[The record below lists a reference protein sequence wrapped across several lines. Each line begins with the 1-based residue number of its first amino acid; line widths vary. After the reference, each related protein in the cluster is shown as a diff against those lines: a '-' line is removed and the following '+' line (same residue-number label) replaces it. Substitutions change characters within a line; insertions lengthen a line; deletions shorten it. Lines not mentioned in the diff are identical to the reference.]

1 MPYLSLM
8 RRWTRFLPTAE
19 NISPHDRSARF
30 YGTGEKAHWPVQSN
44 LNVAGAC
51 AVLADCMDPETE
63 SATADAL
70 RETALA
76 YFRYTLRTHKAVQ
89 DLPTTDHG
97 YWGCHWI
104 SVLGL
109 ERTAHAIRLLE
120 PFLTDADRQMYDALR
135 RAEVNSILEDFEVSA
150 GPHATGHNHP
160 ESNTWN
166 GCFLYRTLAEMP
178 GLPDRDRILDK
189 ANRLLLAGISHPD
202 DRHSTAIYQG
212 LRESDAYVGA
222 NFSAAYGLDHHGYLN
237 VGYAVI
243 TLSHIAMHYFGCKE
257 TDRPLP
263 PALFHNARALW
274 DVLRHFFF
282 PDGRLL
288 RIGGDTRTRY
298 TYCQCYAIPVL
309 LFAAEAFGDTDAP
322 ALEQGWLSLVKK
334 EVDDTGDGSCYS
346 KRLAGLRNLSLYYAR
361 RLESDHI
368 LSLSYGAHWRR
379 RFPSIPAL
387 RPEPAPCAP
396 WQWSDPDHAAGVILS
411 PGAVRSFTR
420 DGAQGPVALCVPR
433 TGSDFAEWQGNLA
446 PALEGTLIRNNP
458 QSGFVH
464 AFPGGFVATACAHA
478 VEQGHIGEG
487 EESYPVAEVHT
498 AVAALPDG
506 ATLLCLQR
514 ARMLK
519 DAQLTSVYGL
529 NLLVPNDVFNGRL
542 RTLRAPGLTLR
553 LEAPAPRNETIPLHA
568 DGASIDDALYVRALG
583 GATEADRT
591 LALRRET
598 EQNILMHRGLPRPGS
613 LYAERI
619 CTVHHTGTRLWRCG
633 EAPVDGA
640 SAASTAPDTL
650 RQAVWSAQ
658 GDVRTV
664 HVTAADGTQWLFAAN
679 FAAAGA
685 TPAARLCHAPATAA
699 GAAADA
705 APCEETA
712 LRPGDAVLLRLV

>member
-1 MPYLSLM
+1 MTAIASSVMFMLSMTFCPAASFAAGYELLSVPGRLSCGPKFRGVAACAGPGLRICLRSRARRPAMDMASSALSSPPCGARKAARSLILGWAKMSVMATCLWRSSLM

-63 SATADAL
+63 SAAADAL

-76 YFRYTLRTHKAVQ
+76 YFRYALRTHKAVQ

-120 PFLTDADRQMYDALR
+120 PFLTDADRQMYDAVR

-150 GPHATGHNHP
+150 GPNVTGHNHP

-202 DRHSTAIYQG
+202 DQHSNAIYQG

-237 VGYAVI
+237 IGYAVI

-263 PALFHNARALW
+263 SALFHNARALW

-334 EVDDTGDGSCYS
+334 EVDDTGDGSCY
-346 KRLAGLRNLSLYYAR
+346 Y
-361 RLESDHI
+361 SDDI
-368 LSLSYGAHWRR
+368 
-379 RFPSIPAL
+379 IPEGNYIA
-387 RPEPAPCAP
+387 AKTAK
-396 WQWSDPDHAAGVILS
+396 QTAIDHAGVPGTDIREYKCVLENDDGVILYEIE
-411 PGAVRSFTR
+411 FKYKNY
-420 DGAQGPVALCVPR
+420 
-433 TGSDFAEWQGNLA
+433 EYEYEIN
-446 PALEGTLIRNNP
+446 
-458 QSGFVH
+458 
-464 AFPGGFVATACAHA
+464 AT
-478 VEQGHIGEG
+478 
-487 EESYPVAEVHT
+487 
-498 AVAALPDG
+498 
-506 ATLLCLQR
+506 
-514 ARMLK
+514 
-519 DAQLTSVYGL
+519 
-529 NLLVPNDVFNGRL
+529 
-542 RTLRAPGLTLR
+542 
-553 LEAPAPRNETIPLHA
+553 
-568 DGASIDDALYVRALG
+568 
-583 GATEADRT
+583 
-591 LALRRET
+591 
-598 EQNILMHRGLPRPGS
+598 
-613 LYAERI
+613 
-619 CTVHHTGTRLWRCG
+619 
-633 EAPVDGA
+633 
-640 SAASTAPDTL
+640 
-650 RQAVWSAQ
+650 
-658 GDVRTV
+658 
-664 HVTAADGTQWLFAAN
+664 DGTIIDSSREWDN
-679 FAAAGA
+679 
-685 TPAARLCHAPATAA
+685 
-699 GAAADA
+699 
-705 APCEETA
+705 
-712 LRPGDAVLLRLV
+712 